1 MDPAPGWC
9 PGWQRPM
16 QIPYVQRQA
25 YWRRIALTPTVAVF
39 LLLSVLPLLNLAALS
54 VHNVRWEEGR
64 ANWEFVGLSH
74 YARLGQDEL
83 LHTGMFN
90 TLVFSVVAVS
100 IQIVLGFFLAWA
112 VSRIRRARIVYRTI
126 FILPILV
133 PGILIGAIWKLML
146 NYDFGLVND
155 ILMLFG
161 VMPQDWLGTPH
172 LALPSVILVDIWHWT
187 PFCFLL
193 LLAGFESLP
202 QDLHEAALVDGA
214 GAWAELRYVYLP
226 LMMPVIVVTFLFRF
240 VTSLKVFDE
249 IYLLT
254 GGGPGSSTEVIS
266 YTIYRTFFTQDQ
278 MGYGSAMSVAVLF
291 AISMLMVLALAAGR
305 GGRKELA

>member
-1 MDPAPGWC
+1 MNLSKP
-9 PGWQRPM
+9 
-16 QIPYVQRQA
+16 VSELF
-25 YWRRIALTPTVAVF
+25 WRRLALTPAVGVF
-39 LLLSVLPLLNLAALS
+39 VLLSLLPVANLIAMS
-54 VHNVRWEEGR
+54 VHEIRWQDGHSV
-64 ANWEFVGLSH
+64 WTFIGTSH
-74 YARLGQDEL
+74 YVRLLDDGL
-83 LHTGMFN
+83 LKKGFFN
-90 TLVFSVVAVS
+90 TIIFSVVGVT
-100 IQIVLGFFLAWA
+100 IQIILGFLLAWG
-112 VSRIRRARIVYRTI
+112 VSRISRGRVLYRTI

-146 NYDFGLVND
+146 NYDFGLVNGL
-155 ILMLFG
+155 IGLLS
-161 VMPQDWLGTPH
+161 VQPIDWLGTAS

-202 QDLHEAALVDGA
+202 QELHEAALMDGVT
-214 GAWAELRYVYLP
+214 AWTELRYVYIP
-226 LMMPVIVVTFLFRF
+226 IMMPVIVVTFLFRF
-240 VTSLKVFDE
+240 MTSLKVFDE

-291 AISMLMVLALAAGR
+291 AIALMMVLGFSMSR
-305 GGRKELA
+305 YKGQGV

>member
-1 MDPAPGWC
+1 MHT
-9 PGWQRPM
+9 
-16 QIPYVQRQA
+16 PYARRLTF
-25 YWRRIALTPTVAVF
+25 WRRVALTPTLAVF
-39 LLLSVLPLLNLAALS
+39 LLLSILPLLNLAALS

-64 ANWEFVGLSH
+64 ASWDYVGFAH
-74 YARLGQDEL
+74 YARLAEDQL
-83 LHTGMFN
+83 LHTGMVN
-90 TLVFSVVAVS
+90 TLIFSVVAVS

-112 VSRIRRARIVYRTI
+112 VSRIRRARILYRTI

-155 ILMLFG
+155 FLMLFG

-172 LALPSVILVDIWHWT
+172 LALPSVIIVDIWHWT

-214 GAWAELRYVYLP
+214 SAWTELRYVYLP
-226 LMMPVIVVTFLFRF
+226 LMMPVILVTFLFRF

-291 AISMLMVLALAAGR
+291 AISMLMVLAWATGRAGR
-305 GGRKELA
+305 REAA